1 MLFFLPVRGSDNLMQ
16 PTAET
21 TPLPRLARF
30 LGLIHDGV
38 TEIGFRLALLVL
50 FGIVVCYSYEVAARY
65 LFSAPTTWASP
76 FVSYGLCASIFLT
89 MPELTRRSA
98 HISLNLIDD
107 ILRQNSKRILHR
119 IIRLAAALTCF
130 MAAWITFEATWSD
143 YDFGIL
149 TNTYFQVPKW
159 WVSTFIPY
167 GMASSGLYFLRQVF
181 GTVSAPAGQGLTA

>member
-1 MLFFLPVRGSDNLMQ
+1 LLGSLRADDNLMQ
-16 PTAET
+16 PAAET
-21 TPLPRLARF
+21 PPLARLARP
-30 LGLIHDGV
+30 LARIHDAV

-50 FGIVVCYSYEVAARY
+50 AVIVVCYSYEVVARY

-98 HISLNLIDD
+98 HISLNLIDGM
-107 ILRQNSKRILHR
+107 LHPNSARILHR
-119 IIRLAAALTCF
+119 IIRLGAALTCF

-181 GTVSAPAGQGLTA
+181 GHVSTPVGQGLTA

>member
-1 MLFFLPVRGSDNLMQ
+1 MHSA
-16 PTAET
+16 AE
-21 TPLPRLARF
+21 PPPLARF
-30 LGLIHDGV
+30 ARPLARIHDGI
-38 TEIGFRLALLVL
+38 TETGFRLALLVL
-50 FGIVVCYSYEVAARY
+50 AGIVVCYSYEVAARY

-107 ILRQNSKRILHR
+107 MLRQKSKRILHR
-119 IIRLAAALTCF
+119 LIRLAAALTCL

-159 WVSTFIPY
+159 WVSIFIPY
-167 GMASSGLYFLRQVF
+167 GMASSGLYFFRQIF
-181 GTVSAPAGQGLTA
+181 GNASTPAGQGLTA

>member
-1 MLFFLPVRGSDNLMQ
+1 MQ
-16 PTAET
+16 STAET
-21 TPLPRLARF
+21 PPLARLARP
-30 LGLIHDGV
+30 LARVHDGI
-38 TEIGFRLALLVL
+38 TAIGFRLALLML
-50 FGIVVCYSYEVAARY
+50 AAIVVCYSYEVVARY

-76 FVSYGLCASIFLT
+76 FVSYFFCASIFLT

-107 ILRQNSKRILHR
+107 ALRPAVTHVLHR
-119 IIRLAAALTCF
+119 IIRVAAALTCF
-130 MAAWITFEATWSD
+130 MAAWITFDATWSD

-159 WVSTFIPY
+159 WISIFIPY

-181 GTVSAPAGQGLTA
+181 GDVSAPVGQGLTA